1 MASSRR
7 LSDRA
12 HRTRSSYHPRDLA
25 RRGWKLYL
33 SWSEQVVAAY
43 MRLSPLYR
51 ALAALACVL
60 GWVVIILVLVY
71 SHRFFAWLAPY
82 SKSWRARPG
91 GWLLIFFLI
100 FVTAFPPTVLS
111 GYVDRM
117 VGRDHRFVAL
127 GQVLRHEGILYL
139 TGIRFCPLPFSLS
152 NGFLATIPSITP
164 MSFAVSTALSSP
176 KLLVHVFIGSRLA
189 VLAEQGDSM
198 TAGDKAINYL
208 SMIIGGIIG
217 ILVGLAIYR
226 RTMARAAELQREEG
240 GAADELAAAEDGDA
254 GYEDTEATLLDP
266 EDAAAIMSDD
276 DLSLWDTQGADSW
289 GEDYHDDDITDDVQ
303 KTKKNGASD

>member
-1 MASSRR
+1 MIIG
-7 LSDRA
+7 L
-12 HRTRSSYHPRDLA
+12 
-25 RRGWKLYL
+25 
-33 SWSEQVVAAY
+33 AAY
-43 MRLSPLYR
+43 HLNRGLRGYFF

-100 FVTAFPPTVLS
+100 FVTAFPPVIGYSTATTISGFIYGFPLGWPIAASACVLGSLCAFLASRTVLS

-164 MSFAVSTALSSP
+164 MSFAVSTALSRFVCSP
-176 KLLVHVFIGSRLA
+176 QDVLPFALLTT
-189 VLAEQGDSM
+189 E
-198 TAGDKAINYL
+198 TAP
-208 SMIIGGIIG
+208 SCSF
-217 ILVGLAIYR
+217 
-226 RTMARAAELQREEG
+226 TSSS
-240 GAADELAAAEDGDA
+240 AAASPSSPSR
-254 GYEDTEATLLDP
+254 ATP
-266 EDAAAIMSDD
+266 
-276 DLSLWDTQGADSW
+276 
-289 GEDYHDDDITDDVQ
+289 
-303 KTKKNGASD
+303 